1 MTTEKDTTKPI
12 PTFRGTLGR
21 NTPRQGIRRALLL
34 GAVLAAT
41 GVARAAAEPDAVLN
55 EFFRNYLEASCR
67 LSPMR
72 ATGLGDHR
80 FDQLLDDVSE
90 PARQRRTEL
99 TRGTLEQLPQRVEYA
114 KVSRAG
120 QVDYEILRDKLKL
133 GLWLEETERP
143 HENDPRS
150 YTGLATACAYAL
162 LTQSTLPKETN
173 IRNAIARIKLV
184 PAMLAAARKNLR
196 HPPRVRTE
204 TAIQQN
210 TGAIAF
216 YERELLE
223 MIGDSPQ
230 REAVKAVAAEAAAA
244 LRQHQVFLEKEL
256 LPLSTGEW
264 RLGKERFAQKLER
277 VLDAGV
283 SADQVLAEAEAALK
297 LVHRDMLL
305 VARQLWARY
314 FPKQPL
320 PPDDET
326 GRRETIQRVI
336 QEIGRD
342 HGRPDE
348 LSRDARATVARLKQ
362 FIVERDI
369 LKLPEPDRCQIIEMP
384 EFQRGNSVAF
394 LNSAPPLDATATSIY
409 AVSPPPKD
417 WEAARVESFLGEYN
431 RQMLQVLTL
440 HEAYPGH
447 YVQLDYANR
456 HPSLLRRILGSGVYE
471 EGWANY
477 CEQMLLD
484 QGYGDGDLALRLMQL
499 KFYLRSVANAI
510 LDRQMHC
517 TTMTEDEAQQ
527 FLTQQA
533 FQGEGEARLKV
544 IRAKLGSCQLST
556 YFVGRGAFMRL
567 RQQVQR
573 EMGDKFKL
581 GRFHEAVLEEASVP
595 VKYLPELVRLKLKMN
610 R

>member
-1 MTTEKDTTKPI
+1 MKLI
-12 PTFRGTLGR
+12 LVLGT
-21 NTPRQGIRRALLL
+21 I
-34 GAVLAAT
+34 LAAA
-41 GVARAAAEPDAVLN
+41 GVAEAATDAGAGLN
-55 EFFRNYLEASCR
+55 DFFRNYLEADFR

-72 ATGLGDHR
+72 ATRLGDHR
-80 FDQLLDDVSE
+80 FDQLLDDVS
-90 PARQRRTEL
+90 AATRQRRTEL
-99 TRGTLEQLPQRVEYA
+99 DRRTLEELPQRVDYA
-114 KVSRAG
+114 KLSRAS
-120 QVDYEILRDKLKL
+120 QVDYEILRDSLQL

-143 HENDPRS
+143 HENDPRI
-150 YTGLATACAYAL
+150 YTGLATECAYAL

-173 IRNAIARIKLV
+173 ISNAIARIKLV
-184 PAMLAAARKNLR
+184 PAMLAAAHENLR

-204 TAIQQN
+204 TVIQQN
-210 TGAIAF
+210 AGAIAF
-216 YERELLE
+216 YEREILE
-223 MIGDSPQ
+223 MVGDSPQ
-230 REAVKAVAAEAAAA
+230 RETVQAVAKEAAAA
-244 LRQHQVFLEKEL
+244 LRQYQVFLEREL
-256 LPLSTGEW
+256 LPQSTGDW
-264 RLGKERFAQKLER
+264 RIGQERFAHKLEM

-283 SADQVLAEAEAALK
+283 TADQVLAEAEAAFTQ
-297 LVHRDMLL
+297 VRRDMLL
-305 VARQLWARY
+305 VGRQLWARY
-314 FPKQPL
+314 FPRQPL
-320 PPDDET
+320 PPDDEA

-362 FIVERDI
+362 FIAERDI
-369 LKLPEPDRCQIIEMP
+369 LKLPEPDHCQIIEMP

-394 LNSAPPLDATATSIY
+394 LNSAPPLDAAAASIY

-417 WEAARVESFLGEYN
+417 WEAARVEGFLGEYN

-447 YVQLDYANR
+447 YVQLDYANH
-456 HPSLLRRILGSGVYE
+456 HPSLLRRVLGSGVFE

-510 LDRQMHC
+510 LDHKLHC
-517 TTMTEDEAQQ
+517 TAMTEDEAQQ
-527 FLTQQA
+527 FLTGQA

-573 EMGDKFKL
+573 EMGDEFNL

-595 VKYLPELVRLKLKMN
+595 VKYLPELVRLRLKVN